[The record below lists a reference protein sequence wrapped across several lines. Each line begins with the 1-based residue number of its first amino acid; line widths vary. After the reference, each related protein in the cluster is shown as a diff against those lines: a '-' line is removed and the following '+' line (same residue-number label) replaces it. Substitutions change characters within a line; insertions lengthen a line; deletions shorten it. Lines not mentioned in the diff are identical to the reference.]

1 LDVILGKYLL
11 FNEQYTNWF
20 MTLCN
25 QDEDSEEQVDKT
37 TEAPKEI
44 GTEVKHRDVSGGF
57 VKRLCLML

>member
-1 LDVILGKYLL
+1 
-11 FNEQYTNWF
+11 